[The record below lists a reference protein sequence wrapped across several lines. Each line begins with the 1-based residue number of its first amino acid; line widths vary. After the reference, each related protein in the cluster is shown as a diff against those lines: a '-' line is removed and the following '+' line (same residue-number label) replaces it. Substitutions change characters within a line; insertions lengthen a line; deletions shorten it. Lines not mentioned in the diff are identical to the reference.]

1 MKLLLAEDDID
12 FGNILSQYLSMS
24 GFEVTLARNGRE
36 AWDIFHDAPPD
47 ICVLDIMMPE
57 MDGFTLAEKMRAKEP
72 GIPFIF
78 LTAKSLRED
87 MIKGLKLG
95 ADDYI
100 TKPFDPE
107 MLLLRINNILRRI
120 YTVVQDEYHI
130 SHSTLKYNALE
141 LITPSGK
148 EKLTL
153 REAQLL
159 RHLIMNRNKTLTR
172 EQILTEIWGEDDYF
186 LGRSMDVFI
195 SRLRKYLSPDRGISL
210 RTLRGM
216 GFILEETRQESKPV
230 LPLRLRLVVP
240 RLADWNL
247 SHVVTTR
254 CPPPRGSE
262 NLSGSHDSLS
272 SASRMRNSVR
282 LTS

>member
-12 FGNILSQYLSMS
+12 FGNILSQYLVMS

-36 AWDIFHDAPPD
+36 AWEKFHDSRPD

-57 MDGFTLAEKMRAKEP
+57 MDGFTLAGKLRAEEP

-130 SHSTLKYNALE
+130 SKTTLKYNALE

-159 RHLIMNRNKTLTR
+159 RHLMMNRNKALTR

-186 LGRSMDVFI
+186 LGRSMAVFI

-210 RTLRGM
+210 RTLRGL
-216 GFILEETRQESKPV
+216 GFILEETRQ
-230 LPLRLRLVVP
+230 
-240 RLADWNL
+240 
-247 SHVVTTR
+247 
-254 CPPPRGSE
+254 
-262 NLSGSHDSLS
+262 
-272 SASRMRNSVR
+272 
-282 LTS
+282 

>member
-1 MKLLLAEDDID
+1 MTMKILLAEDDID
-12 FGNILSQYLSMS
+12 FGNILSQYITLS

-36 AWDIFHDAPPD
+36 AWDIFHASRPD
-47 ICVLDIMMPE
+47 ICVLDVMMPE
-57 MDGFTLAEKMRAKEP
+57 MDGFTLAEKMRAEEP

-87 MIKGLKLG
+87 IIRGLKLG

-107 MLLLRINNILRRI
+107 MLMLRINNILRRV
-120 YTVVQDEYHI
+120 YSAAEDEYTI
-130 SHSTLKYNALE
+130 SGTTLKYNSLE
-141 LITPSGK
+141 LVTPAGK

-159 RHLIMNRNKTLTR
+159 RHLMMNRNKAQTR
-172 EQILTEIWGEDDYF
+172 EQILTEIWGQDDYF

-195 SRLRKYLSPDRGISL
+195 SRLRKYLSADNGIAL

-216 GFILEETRQESKPV
+216 GFILEEV
-230 LPLRLRLVVP
+230 
-240 RLADWNL
+240 
-247 SHVVTTR
+247 H
-254 CPPPRGSE
+254 
-262 NLSGSHDSLS
+262 
-272 SASRMRNSVR
+272 
-282 LTS
+282 